1 MGKFNLLR
9 RIKNHM
15 YYTVCMEGNEEAV
28 NVFRVCNDRVKGI
41 LCYQE
46 IFSKISGCS
55 EMQEHFRHEELDIWK
70 LNLIKINDKEYLI
83 CPKAVK
89 FWDEDDLNKYKSD

>member
-28 NVFRVCNDRVKGI
+28 NVFRVCSNRVKGI
-41 LCYQE
+41 LCYEQ
-46 IFSKISGCS
+46 
-55 EMQEHFRHEELDIWK
+55 LDIERLK
-70 LNLIKINDKEYLI
+70 LIKIKDKEYLI

-89 FWDEDDLNKYKSD
+89 FWDKDDLNKYKSD